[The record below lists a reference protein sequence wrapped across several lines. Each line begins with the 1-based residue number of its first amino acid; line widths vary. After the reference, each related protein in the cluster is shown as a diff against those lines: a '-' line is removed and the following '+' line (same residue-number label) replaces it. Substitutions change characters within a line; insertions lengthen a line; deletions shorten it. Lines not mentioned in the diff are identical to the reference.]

1 MTIAEMRKN
10 TFIIIIMTMVGLG
23 GRVVSFSPSM
33 RSPTMAMALLGLT
46 GLTGLVS
53 GGVRDEVKALA
64 GSSVS
69 LRCAVNR

>member
-1 MTIAEMRKN
+1 MREN
-10 TFIIIIMTMVGLG
+10 TFIIVIMTMMGLG
-23 GRVVSFSPSM
+23 GRVSRTLSPKATTT
-33 RSPTMAMALLGLT
+33 TMMVT
-46 GLTGLVS
+46 TMVTIMMSITLVA

>member
-1 MTIAEMRKN
+1 MTTDMRTN
-10 TFIIIIMTMVGLG
+10 TFIIIIMTMMGLG
-23 GRVVSFSPSM
+23 GRVSSGL
-33 RSPTMAMALLGLT
+33 SPTMMMTMLG

>member
-23 GRVVSFSPSM
+23 GRVLSFSPSM
-33 RSPTMAMALLGLT
+33 SSPTMALALLGLT

>member
-1 MTIAEMRKN
+1 MRKN

-23 GRVVSFSPSM
+23 GRVS
-33 RSPTMAMALLGLT
+33 RAQPTTMMMT
-46 GLTGLVS
+46 MVMTMTSNLVS

>member
-1 MTIAEMRKN
+1 MTTMMRKN
-10 TFIIIIMTMVGLG
+10 TFIIIIMTMMGLG
-23 GRVVSFSPSM
+23 GRVVSGELSPRM
-33 RSPTMAMALLGLT
+33 MMTML

>member
-23 GRVVSFSPSM
+23 GRVVSLTPSM
-33 RSPTMAMALLGLT
+33 RSSTMAMALLGLT

>member
-1 MTIAEMRKN
+1 MRKN
-10 TFIIIIMTMVGLG
+10 TFIIIIMTKVGLG
-23 GRVVSFSPSM
+23 GRVSSTTMTMM
-33 RSPTMAMALLGLT
+33 RTMVIMTTMT
-46 GLTGLVS
+46 GSLVS

>member
-1 MTIAEMRKN
+1 MRKN

-23 GRVVSFSPSM
+23 GRVSGAHL
-33 RSPTMAMALLGLT
+33 SPTTTMMMT
-46 GLTGLVS
+46 MVMTMTSNLVS

>member
-23 GRVVSFSPSM
+23 GRVLSFSPSM
-33 RSPTMAMALLGLT
+33 RSSTMAMALL

>member
-1 MTIAEMRKN
+1 MREN
-10 TFIIIIMTMVGLG
+10 TFIIVIMTMMGLG
-23 GRVVSFSPSM
+23 GRVSGTPSPKTTTTTTMVTSM
-33 RSPTMAMALLGLT
+33 VTIMMSIS
-46 GLTGLVS
+46 LVA

>member
-23 GRVVSFSPSM
+23 GRVVSLRSSM

>member
-1 MTIAEMRKN
+1 MVCIMTTVMRKN
-10 TFIIIIMTMVGLG
+10 TFIIIIMTMMGLG
-23 GRVVSFSPSM
+23 GWVAGEL
-33 RSPTMAMALLGLT
+33 SPTMMMTML

>member
-1 MTIAEMRKN
+1 MREN
-10 TFIIIIMTMVGLG
+10 TFIIVIMTMMGLG
-23 GRVVSFSPSM
+23 GRVSRTPSPKAT
-33 RSPTMAMALLGLT
+33 PTTTMVATMVT
-46 GLTGLVS
+46 IMMSISLVA

>member
-23 GRVVSFSPSM
+23 GRVVSLSSSM
-33 RSPTMAMALLGLT
+33 RSSTMAMALLGLT